1 MDSELLFRLLP
12 MPNEYEYKITNI
24 KIRAR
29 SNILKEQNLK
39 AKFVVNICDKDQ
51 ADKFVKNF
59 GKVNGSNFRQPREA
73 NRRQSF
79 FGTRFVCCRK
89 VKDQ

>member
-12 MPNEYEYKITNI
+12 NEYEYKINNI

-39 AKFVVNICDKDQ
+39 ANFVVNICDKDQ

-59 GKVNGSNFRQPREA
+59 GKVNGSNF
-73 NRRQSF
+73 
-79 FGTRFVCCRK
+79 
-89 VKDQ
+89 